1 MKKKAAKRVDRR
13 NTRRRKKNGLL
24 ADRNRASGKRH
35 PHYFRDAAIL
45 LLLLILVILSYAGYH
60 FVPTAWGYMFTENDF
75 YRIRHLDMSSDGNL
89 RPDEIHEYISYVKTG
104 TNIFAE
110 DMSKIHDDLISVSI
124 VESVDIRRVLPD
136 TLQIRIS
143 ERVPLARVRHEA
155 TSIHFAVD
163 RKGNVLGPSYR
174 SPTLPTIIGLR
185 HPGLRP
191 NTRVRDPLFIDAL
204 QVLDLCDHTALS
216 EYIKIQSIEIS
227 DREILTLWLQTNEQV
242 HISRDN
248 LQDKLNEV
256 ALTLRN
262 ARHEGRVI
270 IDIDAVGEVIAVRFR
285 K

>member
-24 ADRNRASGKRH
+24 ADRTRASGKRH

-60 FVPTAWGYMFTENDF
+60 FVPTAWGYLFTENDF

-89 RPDEIHEYISYVKTG
+89 RPDEIHEYISYVRTG

-143 ERVPLARVRHEA
+143 ERVPLARVRHE
-155 TSIHFAVD
+155 TTGIPFAVD

-174 SPTLPTIIGLR
+174 SPTLPTITGLR

-204 QVLDLCDHTALS
+204 HALDLCDHTALS
-216 EYIKIQSIEIS
+216 EYIKIKSIEIS
-227 DREILTLWLQTNEQV
+227 DREILTLWLQTGEQV
-242 HISRDN
+242 RIRRDN
-248 LQDKLNEV
+248 LQHQLNKA
-256 ALTLRN
+256 ALILRSDRQN
-262 ARHEGRVI
+262 GILRRE
-270 IDIDAVGEVIAVRFR
+270 IDVTAEVIAVR
-285 K
+285 